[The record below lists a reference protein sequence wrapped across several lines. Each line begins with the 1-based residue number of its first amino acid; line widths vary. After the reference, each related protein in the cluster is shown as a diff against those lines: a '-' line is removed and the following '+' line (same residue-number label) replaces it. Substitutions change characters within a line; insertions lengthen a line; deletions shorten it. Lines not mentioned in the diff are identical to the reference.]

1 MRVLIVHAHPETASF
16 NASMMRK
23 AVSTL
28 AEVGHEVLVSD
39 LYAMEFDPVSDR
51 RNFRTVADAERLDQQ
66 REEAYASANGGYVVE
81 LQAEMDKVVWCNA
94 LILQFPLW
102 WLSMPAIL
110 KGWFDRVFALGR
122 SYGGGR
128 WFDRGVHAGKLAL
141 CSVTVGGPPEL
152 YSDHGFYA
160 PLEQIL
166 FPVHRGILGFTGF
179 TVVEPFIVYGPQRMS
194 RAERLARL
202 GDYRRRLL
210 ALESLPRVENPRTS
224 DYEGFVRKPSGAG
237 DRLG

>member
-16 NASMMRK
+16 NASMMRE

-39 LYAMEFDPVSDR
+39 LYAMGFDPVSDR

-66 REEAYASANGGYVVE
+66 REEAYASAHGGYVEE

-110 KGWFDRVFALGR
+110 KGWIDRVFAVGR

-128 WFDRGVHAGKLAL
+128 RFDRGLHAGKLAL
-141 CSVTVGGPPEL
+141 CSVTVADRRSFTANAASMRPWSIFFSQFIGE
-152 YSDHGFYA
+152 YWDS
-160 PLEQIL
+160 
-166 FPVHRGILGFTGF
+166 RG
-179 TVVEPFIVYGPQRMS
+179 
-194 RAERLARL
+194 
-202 GDYRRRLL
+202 
-210 ALESLPRVENPRTS
+210 SL
-224 DYEGFVRKPSGAG
+224 
-237 DRLG
+237 